1 MNKFLIATHGSAA
14 EGLKETIKI
23 LTGKDESV
31 WAISAYVNES
41 HLEKEIEKF
50 FDRLEE
56 SDTAIIFTDIGGGS
70 VNQAFLPYLSKERVF
85 VITGINIPLI
95 LEVILE
101 ANICTAESLQNK
113 ITISRQEM
121 KLVTEVPISNYN
133 EEDFF

>member
-1 MNKFLIATHGSAA
+1 M
-14 EGLKETIKI
+14 
-23 LTGKDESV
+23 
-31 WAISAYVNES
+31 
-41 HLEKEIEKF
+41 
-50 FDRLEE
+50 
-56 SDTAIIFTDIGGGS
+56 
-70 VNQAFLPYLSKERVF
+70 NQAFLPYLSKERVF